1 MKSKKNNI
9 NILVIFIILAIIGLI
24 IYIIVHNRNKK
35 SNPATKYIPNESSD
49 DQWQWLVFVP
59 QYPDDISIG
68 FTPNKDNL
76 GNLDNNQSM
85 DTLDFYRMNYAIGG
99 DNIMSKNLYID
110 QYICSFGP
118 PGRWNSN
125 KFNSNINIIGITNQ
139 ILPQNPVKGNIPYP
153 GNNMTLYLL
162 DKKTG
167 QMDSY
172 NISRSVTLGTNNSY
186 IIGNVTITNKFKN
199 TSKNYSIMD
208 YNTIIKNCPGVG
220 ISKPVFITFY

>member
-1 MKSKKNNI
+1 MYSPLPLYVSTLQEEAQANHCSTLQTTLQISNPS
-9 NILVIFIILAIIGLI
+9 ILATQTSL
-24 IYIIVHNRNKK
+24 
-35 SNPATKYIPNESSD
+35 SLLNPTT
-49 DQWQWLVFVP
+49 V
-59 QYPDDISIG
+59 
-68 FTPNKDNL
+68 
-76 GNLDNNQSM
+76 
-85 DTLDFYRMNYAIGG
+85 
-99 DNIMSKNLYID
+99 
-110 QYICSFGP
+110 
-118 PGRWNSN
+118 
-125 KFNSNINIIGITNQ
+125 NSNINIIGITNQ

-208 YNTIIKNCPGVG
+208 YNTIIKDCPGRG